1 MLLCL
6 IASNLKKNNNTS
18 KNASLFEG
26 GPILNV
32 QKYASGWSP
41 SNASPF
47 WRLVIFLSFSDIIV
61 NVVNFTNRDVVRS
74 NIAKIFV
81 TLYDVFDEYKK
92 SDSYYQAKIDELT
105 SGMF

>member
-1 MLLCL
+1 MPPVGPPQMLRLF
-6 IASNLKKNNNTS
+6 ASC
-18 KNASLFEG
+18 
-26 GPILNV
+26 
-32 QKYASGWSP
+32 Y
-41 SNASPF
+41 
-47 WRLVIFLSFSDIIV
+47 FLSFSDIIV

-105 SGMF
+105 NGMF

>member
-1 MLLCL
+1 MLRYLREDQ
-6 IASNLKKNNNTS
+6 SSTYKSTPPVGPPQMPR
-18 KNASLFEG
+18 LFCV
-26 GPILNV
+26 LL
-32 QKYASGWSP
+32 
-41 SNASPF
+41 F
-47 WRLVIFLSFSDIIV
+47 FLSFSDIIV

-92 SDSYYQAKIDELT
+92 SDSYYQAKIDKLT